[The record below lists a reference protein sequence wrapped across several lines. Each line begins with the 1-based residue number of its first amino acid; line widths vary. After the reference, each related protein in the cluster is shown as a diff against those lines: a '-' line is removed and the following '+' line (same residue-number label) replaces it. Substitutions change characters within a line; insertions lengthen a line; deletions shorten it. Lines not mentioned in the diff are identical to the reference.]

1 MSEAMQAYF
10 SSPNQAGQALKDLQ
24 AAGFAVFDS
33 NIDNFT
39 ESIHPDNSGGTLS
52 DLDFRF
58 IVSFSEPTSQEEF
71 DKAVEIV
78 ERHAGKM

>member
-10 SSPNQAGQALKDLQ
+10 SSPNHAGQALKDLQ
-24 AAGFAVFDS
+24 EAGFVILDS

-52 DLDFRF
+52 DLEFRF

-71 DKAVEIV
+71 DRAVEIV
-78 ERHAGKM
+78 EKHAGKI